1 MSRAAVTWLLL
12 HKDLRIAARSRALL
26 GVTLLFSVLCVLVF
40 AFGFLREG
48 AASDEVVPG
57 VLWVT
62 LLFSGTVVLLRLFS
76 ADEEAGA
83 LELLQSTAAGP
94 QPVFFSKAILHVC
107 FCTTVALLVL
117 PLVMVFFDARP
128 VGMGWAGV
136 ALALGLLGQS
146 LVGTLCASLLIR
158 VHLREVLLPLV
169 LYPTLAPLLIAGV
182 KTTALSLAC
191 GSSDEMLPW
200 LTLMLVFDAVFMLVS
215 PWLHARVMEP

>member
-1 MSRAAVTWLLL
+1 MTWILLR
-12 HKDLRIAARSRALL
+12 KDLRIAARAKALL

-48 AASDEVVPG
+48 MAPDEVVPG

-94 QPVFFSKAILHVC
+94 QPVFFSKAVLHVC
-107 FCTTVALLVL
+107 FCSIVALLVL
-117 PLVMVFFDARP
+117 PLVMVFFNARP
-128 VGMGWAGV
+128 VGLGWVGV
-136 ALALGLLGQS
+136 ALTLGLLGQS
-146 LVGTLCASLLIR
+146 LVGTLCAALLIR

-182 KTTALSLAC
+182 KVTAISLAG
-191 GSSDEMLPW
+191 GSTDEVLPW
-200 LTLMLVFDAVFMLVS
+200 LVLMMVFDAVFMLVS
-215 PWLHARVMEP
+215 SWLHARVMEA